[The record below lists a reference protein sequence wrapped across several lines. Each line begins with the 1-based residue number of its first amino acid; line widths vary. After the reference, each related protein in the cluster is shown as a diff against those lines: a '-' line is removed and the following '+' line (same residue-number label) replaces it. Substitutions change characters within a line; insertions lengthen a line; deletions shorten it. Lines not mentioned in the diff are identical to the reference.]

1 MNIADLPNTPRAQFE
16 GLTGKR
22 PDLCLCDPLHSPKAN
37 LVSLKL
43 GRVKL
48 STEGEGDTIWQA
60 VVWTAPEKDCEVV
73 LVGGVN

>member
-1 MNIADLPNTPRAQFE
+1 MNISDLPNTPRAQFE

-22 PDLCLCDPLHSPKAN
+22 PDLLLAADNA
-37 LVSLKL
+37 VALKL

-60 VVWTAPEKDCEVV
+60 VVWSAPGVSCEVI
-73 LVGGVN
+73 LTGGIN